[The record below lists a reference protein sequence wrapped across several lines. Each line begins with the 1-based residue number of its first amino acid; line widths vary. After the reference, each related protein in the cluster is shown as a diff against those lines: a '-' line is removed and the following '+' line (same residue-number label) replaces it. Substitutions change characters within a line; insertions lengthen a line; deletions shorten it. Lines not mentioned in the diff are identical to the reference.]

1 VVGGPSAKV
10 NVTITPKTA
19 ATFRLHST
27 SVQSGDLKWIAA
39 SGLQA
44 VTRVNIAV
52 KENGN
57 YRVKLHFMEP
67 ENLKAGQRVFDVAL
81 QGKTMLR
88 RLDIAKAAT
97 GIRRAIVR
105 EFNVTI
111 KDKSLR
117 IDLTPQG
124 KKPPVLSGI
133 EWHHKP

>member
-1 VVGGPSAKV
+1 
-10 NVTITPKTA
+10 
-19 ATFRLHST
+19 
-27 SVQSGDLKWIAA
+27 
-39 SGLQA
+39 
-44 VTRVNIAV
+44 
-52 KENGN
+52 
-57 YRVKLHFMEP
+57 MEP

>member
-1 VVGGPSAKV
+1 MHNFVVNTSAIG
-10 NVTITPKTA
+10 T
-19 ATFRLHST
+19 
-27 SVQSGDLKWIAA
+27 G
-39 SGLQA
+39 
-44 VTRVNIAV
+44 RVNITL

-67 ENLKAGQRVFDVAL
+67 ENLKIGQRVFDVAL

-88 RLDIAKAAT
+88 DLDITKSAA
-97 GIRRAIVR
+97 GIRRAIVK
-105 EFNVTI
+105 EFTVNIQDQT
-111 KDKSLR
+111 LR